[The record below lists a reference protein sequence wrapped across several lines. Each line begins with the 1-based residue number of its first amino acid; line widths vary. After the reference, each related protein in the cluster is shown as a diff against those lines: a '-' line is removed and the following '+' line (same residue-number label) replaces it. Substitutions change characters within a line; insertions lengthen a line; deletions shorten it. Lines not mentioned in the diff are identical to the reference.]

1 MKILLPTDGSESSAL
16 AVKSI
21 ASRPWPRG
29 TIVRVLSVSQSAL
42 WPADPKTLTN
52 PAFRQIE
59 ANAEAEAI
67 SAIGDATEQLRD
79 SNLVLETRIRRGDP
93 RREIL
98 EEATEW
104 SSDLIV
110 LGSRGRTGLSRWIL
124 GSVAE
129 HVVRHAPCSVE
140 VTREKTQSAGR

>member
-1 MKILLPTDGSESSAL
+1 MKILLPTDDSEFSAL
-16 AVKSI
+16 AVRSI
-21 ASRPWPRG
+21 ASRPWPPG
-29 TIVRVLSVSQSAL
+29 AIVRVLSVSQSAL
-42 WPADPKTLTN
+42 WSADPKTLTN

-59 ANAEAEAI
+59 ATAEAEAI
-67 SAIGDATEQLRD
+67 SAIGNATEQLKT
-79 SNLVLETRIRRGDP
+79 SNLVLETKVRRGDP

-98 EEATEW
+98 DEAKEW

-140 VTREKTQSAGR
+140 VTREKAQPAGP